1 MGLVRPERLMAQT
14 LKAAGSLA
22 AAALAL
28 ALLISCASRP
38 LATPTAPV
46 VVPTPTPTE
55 TATPTATSTP
65 ILLPTATSTTTPTVT
80 RTPARTAT
88 PPRRP
93 SPPAARRLPASPE
106 RGAGR
111 VLLTAAD
118 GYIAD
123 GEGLSPFATE
133 YPAVGNLAPELL
145 AAVQH
150 ASTDAARDG
159 VDLMIASGWRS
170 VRYQQSLLDAAIAQY
185 GSEAEARKWVNT
197 PAKSTHV
204 NGKAVDVGP
213 TAAELWLRQHGKRYG
228 LCQIYAN
235 EMWHY
240 ELATKPGGICPR
252 PIADAAAG

>member
-1 MGLVRPERLMAQT
+1 MVRPERQMTHT
-14 LKAAGSLA
+14 LKAAGGLA
-22 AAALAL
+22 AATLAL

-38 LATPTAPV
+38 PATPTAPI
-46 VVPTPTPTE
+46 VVPTPTPMPAPASPE
-55 TATPTATSTP
+55 PGAGR
-65 ILLPTATSTTTPTVT
+65 IL
-80 RTPARTAT
+80 

-93 SPPAARRLPASPE
+93 PSPAARRLPASPE
-106 RGAGR
+106 PGAGR

-123 GEGLSPFATE
+123 GEGLSPFATG

-159 VDLMIASGWRS
+159 VDLIITSGWRS

-185 GSEAEARKWVNT
+185 GTVAEARRWVNT
-197 PAKSTHV
+197 PEKSTHV
-204 NGKAVDVGP
+204 TGKAVDIGP
-213 TAAELWLRQHGKRYG
+213 TAADLWLRQHGNRYG

-240 ELATKPGGICPR
+240 ELATEPSGICPR
-252 PIADAAAG
+252 PIADASAG